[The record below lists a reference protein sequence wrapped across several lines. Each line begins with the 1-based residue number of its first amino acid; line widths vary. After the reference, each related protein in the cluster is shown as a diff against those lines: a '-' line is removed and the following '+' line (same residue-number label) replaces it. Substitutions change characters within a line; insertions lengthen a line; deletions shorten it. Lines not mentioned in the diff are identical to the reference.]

1 MPRPPKTALPA
12 IPDGAIVRKNKRK
25 PQSDTE
31 HILTAYLD
39 LLDAIEQH
47 GSGFEFPMEEN
58 LTGDPRVTYNNT
70 LALQRFYASVQIP
83 DYEFSHMLRGDPTHK
98 MLEEKRATVK
108 ALLAKLTE
116 ETNE

>member
-1 MPRPPKTALPA
+1 MPRPPKTVLPA
-12 IPDGAIVRKNKRK
+12 IPDGATVRKNKRK

-39 LLDAIEQH
+39 LLDAIQQH
-47 GSGFEFPMEEN
+47 GSGFDFPMEEN
-58 LTGDPRVTYNNT
+58 LTGDPRVTYKNVMAEQSFYT
-70 LALQRFYASVQIP
+70 RIQLADF
-83 DYEFSHMLRGDPTHK
+83 EFSHMLRGDPTHK
-98 MLEEKRATVK
+98 MLEEKRAAVK